1 MKHGKWKP
9 LCLLAL
15 ALCLLA
21 ATACAEKMTLAFGY
35 EIDLPEGVEITGEAW
50 TPENHALMYLLTGTY
65 QNGVEQFRLRVNY
78 GFEHQ
83 LKTGKEYA
91 GSINVSIEDIW
102 VWLETT
108 TSVQKYVDSTDLSLG
123 RKVQGKKT
131 ELYERVSDELFALGI
146 SIASASAQSALSQT
160 EQAKDTV
167 AVHACTLDFGY
178 GVS

>member
-15 ALCLLA
+15 VLCLLA

-83 LKTGKEYA
+83 LKTGKAYA
-91 GSINVSIEDIW
+91 GSINVSIEDISSFYTYLRRI
-102 VWLETT
+102 VREEGHIRPPMRIDQRTQNAR
-108 TSVQKYVDSTDLSLG
+108 VQALFSKN
-123 RKVQGKKT
+123 
-131 ELYERVSDELFALGI
+131 RVEKR
-146 SIASASAQSALSQT
+146 
-160 EQAKDTV
+160 EKWR
-167 AVHACTLDFGY
+167 
-178 GVS
+178 